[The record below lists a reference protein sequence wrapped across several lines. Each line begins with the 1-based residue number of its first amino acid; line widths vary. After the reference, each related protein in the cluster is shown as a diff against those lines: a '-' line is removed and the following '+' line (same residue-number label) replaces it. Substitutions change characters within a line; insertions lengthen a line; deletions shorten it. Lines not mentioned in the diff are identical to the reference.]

1 MIYYLGYDKIKLLQT
16 EGGDEVKK
24 LLLTA
29 IYTNSEG
36 KKTKLNDCLV
46 LKNYGNEIYFWDT
59 DEISKTYV
67 LYVADMLLKEIGL
80 VDNRLL
86 TVKEFT
92 LKAKE
97 R

>member
-1 MIYYLGYDKIKLLQT
+1 MTNAIRSDKIKLFQT
-16 EGGDEVKK
+16 EGGDEIKK
-24 LLLTA
+24 LLLTVV
-29 IYTNSEG
+29 YTNSEG

-67 LYVADMLLKEIGL
+67 LYVADMLLKEIGI

-86 TVKEFT
+86 TVKEFI

>member
-1 MIYYLGYDKIKLLQT
+1 MTNAIRSDKIKLCQT
-16 EGGDEVKK
+16 EGGDEIKK
-24 LLLTA
+24 LLLTVV
-29 IYTNSEG
+29 YTNSEG

-67 LYVADMLLKEIGL
+67 LYVADMLLKEIGI

-86 TVKEFT
+86 TVKEFI

>member
-1 MIYYLGYDKIKLLQT
+1 M
-16 EGGDEVKK
+16 KK

-29 IYTNSEG
+29 VYTNSNG
-36 KKTKLNDCLV
+36 KKVKLKDCLV
-46 LKNYGNEIYFWDT
+46 LKNYGDEIYFWDT
-59 DEISKTYV
+59 EEISKTYV
-67 LYVADMLLKEIGL
+67 LYVKDMLLKEIGI